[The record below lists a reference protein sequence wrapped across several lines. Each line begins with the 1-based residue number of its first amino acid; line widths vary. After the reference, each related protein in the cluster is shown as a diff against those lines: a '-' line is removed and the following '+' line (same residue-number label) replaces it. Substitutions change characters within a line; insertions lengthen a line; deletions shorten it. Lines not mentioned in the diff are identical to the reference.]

1 MEGVASTVVHCI
13 GHGLSSIATADLH
26 TSAAS
31 SRLNWHPRRYK
42 WTRPFRWKTKSSFYA
57 CTITF
62 RFCSNLDVLNF
73 SPGVGDSRVFWLE
86 CSTSGD
92 KLRGQ
97 QIGRSLDA
105 QLYCVVCVNW
115 WYGTCSY
122 SVDLPVE
129 DIGYI
134 YIFLPPYSCVRQVY
148 KLQSSLLLGQSRII
162 CSDFMNF
169 KV

>member
-1 MEGVASTVVHCI
+1 MLIFSSGVI
-13 GHGLSSIATADLH
+13 
-26 TSAAS
+26 
-31 SRLNWHPRRYK
+31 
-42 WTRPFRWKTKSSFYA
+42 
-57 CTITF
+57 
-62 RFCSNLDVLNF
+62 
-73 SPGVGDSRVFWLE
+73 DSCVFWLE
-86 CSTSGD
+86 CSASGD

-97 QIGRSLDA
+97 QIGWSLDA
-105 QLYCVVCVNW
+105 QLYCVFCVNW
-115 WYGTCSY
+115 LYGTCSY

-148 KLQSSLLLGQSRII
+148 TLQSSLLIGQSSII